1 MPKGRP
7 PRPTKLQ
14 VELRGD
20 PSKRRRNTTEPE
32 PPQGA
37 PDCPQHV
44 QDDPVAFA
52 EWKSICNQ
60 LDSMGLL
67 STTDGRSL
75 ELYVQTY
82 SRYRKAEEQVK
93 RYGDVFLVGDKK
105 YPQVS
110 PYYTAMNRYSDDCR
124 KWLVEFGLTPAARS
138 RMRIS
143 VEKQSTNGKWSG
155 ILPVVG

>member
-1 MPKGRP
+1 MPKGKI
-7 PRPTKLQ
+7 PRPSKLQ

-20 PSKRRRNTTEPE
+20 PSKRRKNCVEPE
-32 PPQGA
+32 PPKGA

-44 QDDPVAFA
+44 QDDPVAHT
-52 EWKSICNQ
+52 EWNSICQQ
-60 LDSMGLL
+60 LDSMDLL
-67 STTDGRSL
+67 SKTDGRSL

-93 RYGDVFLVGDKK
+93 KYGDVFVVGDKK

-110 PYYTAMNRYSDDCR
+110 PYYTAMNRYHDDCR
-124 KWLVEFGLTPAARS
+124 KWLVEFGCTPAARA
-138 RMRIS
+138 RCRIA
-143 VEKQSTNGKWSG
+143 VEKPSSGGKWSG